1 MVLKFLFMM
10 EIDTQQYLQN
20 TLSAEMQHNSKTNM
34 IFSQTK
40 DHVLKNLL
48 HCIDIDTIYEKC
60 RKKKQNI
67 VITISNLI

>member
-40 DHVLKNLL
+40 DHVLKNL
-48 HCIDIDTIYEKC
+48 
-60 RKKKQNI
+60 
-67 VITISNLI
+67 